1 MIQKAQKSEKNL
13 FIVTDVLNAIP
24 DNSPLSAAI

>member
-1 MIQKAQKSEKNL
+1 MIQKAQKSENPS
-13 FIVTDVLNAIP
+13 IVADVLNAIP